1 MIFYFFIKEKKPLD
15 FPLPHS
21 LPAVASYTTALILE
35 VEVLIPS
42 QGFAEM
48 AFSTEKVNE

>member
-1 MIFYFFIKEKKPLD
+1 MTFYFFIKENKPLD

-35 VEVLIPS
+35 VLIPS